1 MSVPLA
7 YLGVVIVWSTTP
19 LAIKWS
25 GEDVGFLFGVASRMA
40 IALAVSLLLI
50 ALWRKALPRTKEAL
64 HVYLA
69 VGVPLFLA
77 MSSVY
82 WGAQYIPS
90 GLISVI
96 FGLTPLIT
104 GLMAIYWIKE
114 HSFTPFRVLGL
125 AMSLYGLA
133 LIFKHS
139 LVLGEG
145 AHFGI
150 LGVFGAVFFHS
161 LGTVWMK
168 KVGNNLNAFSAN
180 TGGLIVAVTLYS
192 ITWLLFDG
200 GLPVEISDRS
210 VLSIVYLAVFGSVF
224 GAVLFYFALKRV
236 STDKMALLTLITPVT
251 ALLIGRFYNNE
262 ILDHATLMGVVFVL
276 CGLLTYQWASFVLS
290 YVLKMR
296 INGIG

>member
-1 MSVPLA
+1 VSVPLA

-40 IALAVSLLLI
+40 IGLAVSLLLI
-50 ALWRKALPRTKEAL
+50 ALWRKTLPRTKEAL

-90 GLISVI
+90 GLIAVI
-96 FGLTPLIT
+96 FGLTPLVT
-104 GLMAIYWIKE
+104 GLMASVWLKE
-114 HSFTPFRVLGL
+114 KSFTPFRVLGI
-125 AMSLYGLA
+125 AASLYGLA

-139 LVLGEG
+139 LVLGEN
-145 AHFGI
+145 AHLGI

-168 KVGNNLNAFSAN
+168 KVGNNLNAFTAN
-180 TGGLIVAVTLYS
+180 TGGLIVAVTLYAA
-192 ITWLLFDG
+192 TWLLLDG
-200 GLPVEISDRS
+200 GIPLDISDRS
-210 VLSIVYLAVFGSVF
+210 VWSIIYLAVFGSVF

-262 ILDHATLMGVVFVL
+262 ILDHTTLMGVVFVL
-276 CGLLTYQWASFVLS
+276 CGLLTYQWASSVFRVLM
-290 YVLKMR
+290 KMR
-296 INGIG
+296 ISTTS